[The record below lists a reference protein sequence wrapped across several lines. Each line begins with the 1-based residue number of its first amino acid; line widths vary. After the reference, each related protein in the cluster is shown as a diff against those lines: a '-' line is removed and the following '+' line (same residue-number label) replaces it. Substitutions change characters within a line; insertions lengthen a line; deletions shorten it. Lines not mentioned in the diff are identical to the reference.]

1 MNIALYG
8 RVSTEGK
15 GQSTD
20 NQFIEL
26 RDYANRQGW
35 TIVKEYSDNISGSKG
50 REKRP
55 QFDKMLNDARLKRF
69 DSVLVWSLDRFTRE
83 GVAKTFDY
91 INRLDGYGV
100 KFMSLKEEYLNTMGI
115 WREALIAIM
124 STLAKQERQRLSE
137 RVRAGLERTR
147 KAGTKLGR
155 PTVYER
161 KKEAQI
167 MKLRSEGLSVRKI
180 AGHLGIG
187 KSTVE
192 RVLAAGG

>member
-1 MNIALYG
+1 MKIAVYG

-15 GQSTD
+15 GQTTD

-26 RDYANRQGW
+26 REYAHRQGW
-35 TIVKEYSDNISGSKG
+35 TIVDEYSDHVSGSKG

-55 QFDKMLNDARLKRF
+55 QFDRMLNDARLKHF
-69 DSVLVWSLDRFTRE
+69 DAVLVWSLDRFTRE

-91 INRLDGYGV
+91 INRLDSYGV
-100 KFMSLKEEYLNTMGI
+100 KFVSLKEEYLSTMGI

-124 STLAKQERQRLSE
+124 STLAKQERQRISE
-137 RVRAGLERTR
+137 RVIAGLERTK

-155 PTVYER
+155 PIVLER
-161 KKEAQI
+161 KKETQI
-167 MKLRSEGLSVRKI
+167 MKLRAEGLSITKI
-180 AGHLGIG
+180 SALLGIG

-192 RVLAAGG
+192 RVLVA